1 MTRHRKT
8 KRRIYRGGDWFSPST
23 WFSGSSDKAKSVVN
37 SAESSLG
44 NISNS
49 VSNSFSSLSS
59 YNPFSSSTDS
69 STSYSAPAP
78 VYSPPASSTTYM
90 PQSVGGRRRRGH
102 RGSSRKLSDRKLS
115 DRKLSRRF
123 RGGKGGLGLTYY
135 ATPVSGL
142 RVAEPTYWIKGGTK
156 RRRHTRRR

>member
-8 KRRIYRGGDWFSPST
+8 KRRIYRGGDWFSPSS

-59 YNPFSSSTDS
+59 YNPFSSS

-78 VYSPPASSTTYM
+78 APAPAYSPPASSTTYM
-90 PQSVGGRRRRGH
+90 PQSVGGRHRRGH
-102 RGSSRKLSDRKLS
+102 RGRSRKSKL
-115 DRKLSRRF
+115 
-123 RGGKGGLGLTYY
+123 RGDKGGLGLTYY

-142 RVAEPTYWIKGGTK
+142 KVAEPTYWIKGGTK

>member
-8 KRRIYRGGDWFSPST
+8 KRRIYRGGDWFSPSS

-59 YNPFSSSTDS
+59 YNPFSSS

-78 VYSPPASSTTYM
+78 APAPAYSPPASSTTYM
-90 PQSVGGRRRRGH
+90 PQSVGGRHRRGH
-102 RGSSRKLSDRKLS
+102 RGRSRKSKL
-115 DRKLSRRF
+115 

-142 RVAEPTYWIKGGTK
+142 KVAEPTYWIKGGTK

>member
-8 KRRIYRGGDWFSPST
+8 KRRIYRGGDLFSPST

-44 NISNS
+44 NISNR

-102 RGSSRKLSDRKLS
+102 RGSSRKL
-115 DRKLSRRF
+115 

-156 RRRHTRRR
+156 RRRHTRRHKK